1 MALNIFRRSLF
12 LKVFTLSSVIS
23 IALIYFLGSN
33 LYTRIADG
41 IFEEK
46 IAASIT
52 EGDSAI
58 QNANYRFIIASL
70 NRSTDIASLVAEL
83 VNSSDV
89 SAKDSGR
96 EIAFFNSRD
105 KEIRNIP
112 AVTTSNFLEPASIS
126 DQLRS
131 KVQKDDAIHWE
142 RTQLK
147 YINGEI
153 LNGLVVGER
162 ISIPGVGNY
171 EMYVLFG
178 FDSQQ
183 RTVDL
188 IGRSMWGTGILL
200 IVLIMMVASI
210 VLRQVIKPVKQ
221 AAEVAEQLTSGDL
234 MQRMEVKGQDEIAR
248 LGTVF
253 NEMAD
258 TLEQQITRLENLSR
272 VQQRFVSD
280 VSHELRTP
288 LTTIRMASDV
298 IFSARESFDPVIAR
312 SAELLLS
319 QIERFENLLAD
330 LLEVSRFDAEV
341 ASLSL
346 DKVDMSA
353 LVRRC
358 ADDLG
363 LSSKESDTQF
373 TFDFPDSNII
383 IDGDPRRIERIMR
396 NLLANAIDHSEGK
409 PIELTLRVNESA
421 VSVSV
426 RDYGVGLT
434 PQHIERVF
442 DRFWRADP
450 SRSRIRG
457 GTGLGLSIAREDAE
471 LHGGGIKV
479 WGEIGRGS
487 NFVLTLPRVYGETI
501 AVPAIS
507 EIPTA

>member
-96 EIAFFNSRD
+96 EIAFFNSKD

-248 LGTVF
+248 LGTAF

-346 DKVDMSA
+346 DKVDMNA

-373 TFDFPDSNII
+373 SFDFPDSNII

>member
-96 EIAFFNSRD
+96 EIAFFNSKD

-126 DQLRS
+126 DKLRS

-142 RTQLK
+142 RTKLK

-153 LNGLVVGER
+153 LNGIVVGER

-183 RTVDL
+183 RNVDL

-248 LGTVF
+248 LGTAF

-298 IFSARESFDPVIAR
+298 IFSAKESFDPVIAR

-346 DKVDMSA
+346 DKVDMNA

-373 TFDFPDSNII
+373 TFDFPDSSII

-409 PIELTLRVNESA
+409 PIELKLRANETA

-487 NFVLTLPRVYGETI
+487 NFVLTLPRVHGDI
-501 AVPAIS
+501 SLVPAIS
-507 EIPTA
+507 ETPTV

>member
-12 LKVFTLSSVIS
+12 VKVFTLSSVIS

-70 NRSTDIASLVAEL
+70 NRSTNIASLVADL

-96 EIAFFNSRD
+96 EIAFFNSKD

-112 AVTTSNFLEPASIS
+112 KVTTSNFLEPSSIS
-126 DQLRS
+126 NELRS
-131 KVQKDDAIHWE
+131 QVQKDDAIHWE
-142 RTQLK
+142 RTQLR
-147 YINGEI
+147 YINGEV
-153 LNGLVVGER
+153 LDGLVVGER
-162 ISIPGVGNY
+162 VSIPGVGNY

-200 IVLIMMVASI
+200 IALIMMVASI

-248 LGTVF
+248 LGTAF

-373 TFDFPDSNII
+373 SFDFPDSNII

-409 PIELTLRVNESA
+409 PIELTLRANESA

-426 RDYGVGLT
+426 RDFGVGLT

>member
-234 MQRMEVKGQDEIAR
+234 MQRMDVKGQDEIAR
-248 LGTVF
+248 LGTAF

-346 DKVDMSA
+346 DKVDMNA

-373 TFDFPDSNII
+373 VFDFPDSNMI

-487 NFVLTLPRVYGETI
+487 NFVLTLPRVHGVGIVE
-501 AVPAIS
+501 PAIS
-507 EIPTA
+507 EKPLS

>member
-12 LKVFTLSSVIS
+12 LKVFTISSVIS

-96 EIAFFNSRD
+96 EIAFFNSKD

-248 LGTVF
+248 LGTAF

-346 DKVDMSA
+346 DKVDMNA

-373 TFDFPDSNII
+373 MFDFPDSNII

-409 PIELTLRVNESA
+409 PIELTLRANESA

-426 RDYGVGLT
+426 RDFGVGLT

>member
-96 EIAFFNSRD
+96 EIAFFNSKD

-234 MQRMEVKGQDEIAR
+234 MQRMEVKGHDEIAR
-248 LGTVF
+248 LGTAF

-346 DKVDMSA
+346 DKVDMNA

-373 TFDFPDSNII
+373 MFDFPDSNII

-487 NFVLTLPRVYGETI
+487 NFVLTLPRVHGVGIVE
-501 AVPAIS
+501 PAIS
-507 EIPTA
+507 EKPLS

>member
-12 LKVFTLSSVIS
+12 LKVFTISSVIS

-96 EIAFFNSRD
+96 EIAFFNSKD

-248 LGTVF
+248 LGTAF

>member
-1 MALNIFRRSLF
+1 MAPNIFRRSLF

-96 EIAFFNSRD
+96 EIAFFNSKD

-126 DQLRS
+126 DKLRS

-142 RTQLK
+142 RTKLK

-153 LNGLVVGER
+153 LNGIVVGER

-183 RTVDL
+183 RNVDL

-248 LGTVF
+248 LGTAF

-298 IFSARESFDPVIAR
+298 IFSAKESFDPVIAR

-346 DKVDMSA
+346 DKVDMNA

-373 TFDFPDSNII
+373 MFDFPDSNII

-487 NFVLTLPRVYGETI
+487 NFVLTLPRVHGVGIVE
-501 AVPAIS
+501 PAIS
-507 EIPTA
+507 EKPLS

>member
-96 EIAFFNSRD
+96 EIAFFNSKD

-126 DQLRS
+126 DKLRS

-248 LGTVF
+248 LGTAF

-346 DKVDMSA
+346 DKVDMNA

-373 TFDFPDSNII
+373 MFDFPDSNII

-409 PIELTLRVNESA
+409 PIELKLRANETA

-487 NFVLTLPRVYGETI
+487 NFVLTLPRVHGDI
-501 AVPAIS
+501 SLVPAIS
-507 EIPTA
+507 ETPTV

>member
-96 EIAFFNSRD
+96 EIAFFNSKD

-248 LGTVF
+248 LGTAF

-346 DKVDMSA
+346 DKVDMNA

-373 TFDFPDSNII
+373 MFDFPDSNII

-487 NFVLTLPRVYGETI
+487 NFVLTLPRVHGVGIVE
-501 AVPAIS
+501 PAIS
-507 EIPTA
+507 EKPLS

>member
-248 LGTVF
+248 LGTAF

-346 DKVDMSA
+346 DKVDMNA

-373 TFDFPDSNII
+373 VFDFPDSNMI

-487 NFVLTLPRVYGETI
+487 NFVLTLPRVHGVGIVE
-501 AVPAIS
+501 PAIS
-507 EIPTA
+507 EKPLS

>member
-248 LGTVF
+248 LGTAF

-346 DKVDMSA
+346 DKVDMNA

-487 NFVLTLPRVYGETI
+487 NFVLTLPRVHGVGIVE
-501 AVPAIS
+501 PAIS
-507 EIPTA
+507 EKPLS

>member
-96 EIAFFNSRD
+96 EIAFFNSKD

-248 LGTVF
+248 LGTAF

-346 DKVDMSA
+346 DKVDMNA

-487 NFVLTLPRVYGETI
+487 NFVLTLPRVHGVGIVE
-501 AVPAIS
+501 PAIS
-507 EIPTA
+507 EKPLS

>member
-248 LGTVF
+248 LGTAF